1 MRKVR
6 KRSFGPQGLPVLY
19 WEVEMSNLFGL
30 SSRLNRLHATRR
42 THPATVLAAVLATL
56 TVAAC
61 SEDPVSPPPEPT
73 PTLVRVNPESSVLVE
88 VGQTVQLNA
97 EVIDQMGQVMS
108 GPALAWSSSDPAV
121 ATVGDGGMVTAVT
134 EGSATISVSAGSVV
148 GAASVIVEISPVRH
162 ALRAFY
168 NAMGGS
174 GWVRDD
180 NWLTAAPLSEWAGV
194 VMSEGKV
201 IGLRLGN
208 NGLTGEIPA
217 SISDLDGLERLNF
230 MNNDITGGLPAEMAD
245 LTSLIELNVAGN
257 RGMGGPVPPEFVNM
271 AALTDL
277 DLVGTSLCFA
287 DVDEVRGWLGSV
299 NTTGEFCNR
308 WQREGLY
315 HFFVRSDG
323 NYWAERTNWPSA
335 NANNG
340 ISLGEWFGITTDEVG
355 YVTEINLPNND
366 LGTNPFGGER
376 RIAAELGRVNTLKV
390 LNLAGNDS
398 LNTRLPKA
406 LTNLTE
412 LEELNLD
419 GTDLCAPDDPV
430 VQDWLSNIGTVVGDL
445 ATCAPRSDR
454 EVLEDI
460 YVAQGPFWI
469 SEVADSWFYNPSADL
484 NDWYGVVAE
493 TIEGEQRVVELNLQ
507 NSGAWGLMSHYY
519 GELEHLR
526 VLDLS
531 APGTFFRVS
540 GPIPAE
546 LGELSNLEVLDL
558 EYTNLSW
565 DVPGELGD
573 TQLREFH
580 AEFTFFRA
588 IHPDLTNAPV
598 EVLDLWWSELDG
610 PIPHF
615 IGDFT
620 EMRWMDLSRNN
631 FSGALPASLGNMT
644 NLEELYIA
652 ELAFT
657 GQGFG
662 GPIPESIGGLT
673 SLEVLHLWSNNHSGS
688 IPSLENLVSLREIDL
703 SGNLFSGPFP
713 DFSSASLEVILMHN
727 NNFTGNLPES
737 LGNLS
742 SLKILNVSGNAGMT
756 GAIPDISGATELYS
770 LLAAG
775 TGLCVAASSSGDL
788 LQWFYGIIY
797 RGISLCIDDDMSA
810 AAYLVQIVQ
819 SLKDPAPLSAGRDA
833 LLRVFITAAVE
844 NSANLPKV
852 TATFYDSDGNQTHT
866 VDMDAKAGPIPME
879 MYEGDMDMSQNVLIP
894 GEYIQPGL
902 QYVIDI
908 DPDGALDPSLEVDTR
923 VPAEGMF
930 PADVQ
935 DQGTLGLVFVPLEES
950 GYDSQPKPID
960 QVPGL
965 VAEWDTH
972 NVSWYTRMLFPF
984 NDFDLI
990 MTDQVTTSTWGFPL
1004 LDLVQAMRLTHEDPV
1019 VRQYR
1024 WVGIA
1029 HPFHLFTFAGVAAGA
1044 PSKTALSI
1052 FETVV
1057 LAHELGHNFGLWHA
1071 PCGGAGGPD
1080 PAFPTSDGSI
1090 GLWGWNSETNELVGP
1105 DTPDLMSYCEPP
1117 WISTFSL
1124 GNASR
1129 IYGSFLDH
1137 DELDRQSME
1146 RQQSLMIWGQVDAT
1160 GAVTLNPSFVLDAQP
1175 ELPGAGGEFR
1185 LVGRSASGAVVI
1197 DEMFEPAKYTDA
1209 DGASFVI
1216 TIPVTQDMADLAS
1229 ITVTGPDGH
1238 QDTLDENSHRPAVMV
1253 LDDTGMIVG
1262 YYDNLDSDDEENPQ
1276 ALASKPGQVA
1286 VFTTGL
1292 PEIDPR

>member
-1 MRKVR
+1 
-6 KRSFGPQGLPVLY
+6 
-19 WEVEMSNLFGL
+19 MSNLFGL

-88 VGQTVQLNA
+88 VGQTVQLSA

-148 GAASVIVEISPVRH
+148 GAASVIVEISPARH

-217 SISDLDGLERLNF
+217 SISGLDGLEQLNL

-245 LTSLIELNVAGN
+245 LTSLMELNVAGN
-257 RGMGGPVPPEFVNM
+257 GGMGGPVPPEFVNM
-271 AALTDL
+271 SALTDL
-277 DLVGTSLCFA
+277 NLAGTALCLA
-287 DVDEVRGWLGSV
+287 DVDEVRNWRH
-299 NTTGEFCNR
+299 NAAAEYCNK
-308 WQREGLY
+308 WQRRGLL
-315 HFFVRSDG
+315 HFFMRSDG
-323 NYWAERTNWPSA
+323 FFWTESENWVDD
-335 NANNG
+335 NFT
-340 ISLGEWFGITTDEVG
+340 LGEWFGITADEVG
-355 YVTEINLPNND
+355 YVTEINLPNNG
-366 LGTNPFGGER
+366 LGG

-390 LNLAGNDS
+390 LNLAGNGD
-398 LNTRLPKA
+398 LDTRLPKA
-406 LTNLTE
+406 LTKLTE

-419 GTDLCAPDDPV
+419 GTDLCAPDDSG
-430 VQDWLSNIGTVVGDL
+430 VQDWLSNIETVVGDL
-445 ATCAPRSDR
+445 ATCPPRSDR
-454 EVLEDI
+454 EVLADI
-460 YVAQGPFWI
+460 YDAQGSFWI
-469 SEVADSWFYNPSADL
+469 GEVHNSWSNNPSPDL

-493 TIEGEQRVVELNLQ
+493 TIEGEQRVVELNLANAQ
-507 NSGAWGLMSHYY
+507 AWGPITHFY

-531 APGTFFRVS
+531 AYQTFYAVR
-540 GPIPAE
+540 GAIPAE
-546 LGELSNLEVLDL
+546 LGDLSNLEVLELGFTVAQL
-558 EYTNLSW
+558 EL
-565 DVPGELGD
+565 PGELGA
-573 TQLREFH
+573 TPLREFYG
-580 AEFTFFRA
+580 AYSFINE
-588 IHPDLTNAPV
+588 IHPDFVNAPV
-598 EVLDLWWSELDG
+598 EVFDGWWMELDG
-610 PIPHF
+610 PIPDF

-620 EMRWMDLSRNN
+620 EMRWMDISRNN
-631 FSGALPASLGNMT
+631 FTGALPASLGNMT
-644 NLEELYIA
+644 NLEELYIT
-652 ELAFT
+652 ELTFT
-657 GQGFG
+657 SGGRFG
-662 GPIPESIGGLT
+662 GPIPESVSDLTKLEVLELWLNNHSESVSSLEKLT
-673 SLEVLHLWSNNHSGS
+673 SLRKLILAQNQ
-688 IPSLENLVSLREIDL
+688 L
-703 SGNLFSGPFP
+703 SGEIP
-713 DFSSASLEVILMHN
+713 DFGVAPGDTILLNSNM
-727 NNFTGNLPES
+727 FTGNLPAS
-737 LGNLS
+737 IGNLWNM
-742 SLKILNVSGNAGMT
+742 KILNVSSNPGLE

-770 LLAAG
+770 LLAGG
-775 TGLCVAASSSGDL
+775 TGLCVAASGSADFL
-788 LQWFYGIIY
+788 HWFYGIIY
-797 RGISLCIDDDMSA
+797 RGISLCIDDDMSS
-810 AAYLVQIVQ
+810 AAYLVQSAQ
-819 SLKDPAPLSAGRDA
+819 SLTYPAPLSAGRAA
-833 LLRVFITAAVE
+833 LLRVFVAAAGE

-866 VDMDAKAGPIPME
+866 VDMDAKAGPIPTE
-879 MYEGDMDMSQNVLIP
+879 IYEGDMDMSQNVLIP

-930 PADVQ
+930 VADVQ
-935 DQGTLGLVFVPLEES
+935 DQGTLGLVFVPLQES
-950 GYDSQPKPID
+950 APWGPHSPAPID
-960 QVPGL
+960 QVPSL
-965 VAEWDTH
+965 TEEWDTH
-972 NVSWYTRMLFPF
+972 NVSWHTRILFPF
-984 NDFDLI
+984 NDYDLI
-990 MTDQVTTSTWGFPL
+990 MTEEVETTAWAFAL
-1004 LDLVQAMRLTHEDPV
+1004 LDLVQAMRLTHADPV

-1029 HPFHLFTFAGVAAGA
+1029 HAAHLAFFIGVAADA

-1052 FETVV
+1052 FETVT

-1090 GLWGWNSETNELVGP
+1090 GVWGWNPETNELIDP
-1105 DTPDLMSYCEPP
+1105 ATPDLMSYCEPP
-1117 WISTFSL
+1117 GISTYSL

-1137 DELDRQSME
+1137 DELPRQSME

-1175 ELPGAGGEFR
+1175 ELPGAGGEYR
-1185 LVGRSASGAVVI
+1185 LIGRSASGAVVI